1 MGYILLFIGFI
12 IICFVVGWNVLGTI
26 LLVGTGILI
35 VALVISSQ
43 KDNERIEEINRENRA
58 VRIKLEEELQT
69 IVIPAYNESRNKL
82 IDKYGNPTKAF
93 LLAQYNLE
101 KEIIVFEE
109 AKRIWILGKDLPMKS
124 ILSCTFTDDKKVVK
138 GEISSITKTKSG
150 NMVKRAVVGDVLL
163 GGAGAIIGG
172 STAQKSTII
181 TQEDDKIYHNY
192 TVVINIDS
200 ISEPIINIPIGEYGN
215 TVNEIVGVMNV
226 IINRKYN

>member
-1 MGYILLFIGFI
+1 M
-12 IICFVVGWNVLGTI
+12 ICFAVGWNILGSI
-26 LLVGTGILI
+26 LLVLTGIII
-35 VALVISSQ
+35 VTIIISSSNE
-43 KDNERIEEINRENRA
+43 KDRAEERK
-58 VRIKLEEELQT
+58 IKSKELSIKREEELQNV
-69 IVIPAYNESRNKL
+69 IIPAYNESRNEL
-82 IDKYGNPTKAF
+82 FDKYGAPTKVF
-93 LLAQYNLE
+93 VLAQYNLE

-124 ILSCTFTDDKKVVK
+124 ILSCTFTDDKRIVK
-138 GEISSITKTKSG
+138 GEISSITKTKGG

-172 STAQKSTII
+172 STAKKSTII

>member
-12 IICFVVGWNVLGTI
+12 MICFAVGWNILGSI
-26 LLVGTGILI
+26 LLVLTGIII
-35 VALVISSQ
+35 VTIIISSSNE
-43 KDNERIEEINRENRA
+43 KDRAEERK
-58 VRIKLEEELQT
+58 IKSKELSIKREEELQNV
-69 IVIPAYNESRNKL
+69 IIPAYNESRNEL
-82 IDKYGNPTKAF
+82 FDKYGAPTKVF
-93 LLAQYNLE
+93 VLAQYNLE

-124 ILSCTFTDDKKVVK
+124 ILSCTFTDDKRIVK
-138 GEISSITKTKSG
+138 GEISSITKTKGG

-172 STAQKSTII
+172 STAKKSTII